1 MARCTVERLMSELG
15 LQGVVRGRRCRTTI
29 ADEVADR
36 PLDRVNRQ
44 FQASRRNQ
52 LWVAEFTYVASGSGF
67 VYVAFVIDVLARRI
81 TGWRV
86 ARSMRKDLVLDALEQ
101 ALWSRIDV
109 RGVVHGIAVTSTCR
123 SHARSDW
130 AISVSSHRWAASATP
145 TTTPWPRPSSGCTRR
160 NVIHRQGPWR
170 NLDAVEYATWEWVDW
185 FNHRRLMEPI
195 GYVPPAELER
205 AYYRQLEGSAIAA

>member
-1 MARCTVERLMSELG
+1 MARCTVERRMSELG

-29 ADEVADR
+29 AYEVADR

-44 FQASRRNQ
+44 FQASRRNH
-52 LWVAEFTYVASGSGF
+52 LWVAELTYVASGSGF

-145 TTTPWPRPSSGCTRR
+145 TTTRWPRRSS
-160 NVIHRQGPWR
+160 
-170 NLDAVEYATWEWVDW
+170 AVPV
-185 FNHRRLMEPI
+185 
-195 GYVPPAELER
+195 
-205 AYYRQLEGSAIAA
+205 